1 MEETEDS
8 SLKSLFAECVEQGCI
23 NSVTQINTSDNS
35 SWNRR
40 YSLGDLGTATQDYVY
55 YTNTTQVKQDTSTQL
70 ELLNKPYIDSNVG
83 VGCSKSLR
91 EQLDFYRAVK
101 SGKFIIIKTSGEIE
115 KLSSL
120 EVAYLKLQLEL
131 SISIHR
137 ALHGLSINKE
147 GVTYTSS
154 DKYSSACCATVKVDM
169 SKYPLSFRDCA
180 WCNDVYSQYMKINI
194 PPDFP
199 VDKSI
204 DVSFNYLKG
213 AQTVEEALHDLL
225 HYNLRKIK
233 Q

>member
-1 MEETEDS
+1 MEEIEADTLLNTPLANYDS
-8 SLKSLFAECVEQGCI
+8 RYASRI
-23 NSVTQINTSDNS
+23 TQTDTSDNS
-35 SWNRR
+35 AWYDYPSITTNP
-40 YSLGDLGTATQDYVY
+40 STQGY
-55 YTNTTQVKQDTSTQL
+55 YYYPNATQVKQDTSKQL

-91 EQLDFYRAVK
+91 EQLDFYKAVK

-131 SISIHR
+131 SIYIHR
-137 ALHGLSINKE
+137 ALHGLSLNKE

-154 DKYSSACCATVKVDM
+154 DKYASSGYATIKVDM
-169 SKYPLSFRDCA
+169 SKYPLSFRDYA
-180 WCNDVYSQYMKINI
+180 WCNEVYSQYMKINI
-194 PPDFP
+194 PSDF
-199 VDKSI
+199 SI
-204 DVSFNYLKG
+204 DKTLEVSFNYLKG
-213 AQTVEEALHDLL
+213 AQTVEEALRDLL